1 MSDSKEDKPVLG
13 RKPLGIKRTV
23 ESGQVQQQFS
33 HGRKNTVVVEVK
45 RRRVLGKPGETA
57 GAAPAT
63 APQPDPTPAQRP
75 AAPAPQQRAPQPA
88 APARP
93 AAPQS
98 LMSRQELQA
107 KLLRE
112 AEEARMAALEDV
124 RRREDAAR
132 QAASEEEKR
141 RAEEN
146 RLAAEADVAPAPAAP
161 EATPAPA
168 VVEEPAAPAADET
181 PEEAAAREERQAL
194 GVEDALADMPHL
206 TEAMLVTL
214 GKAVIKTLDD
224 LADLATDELVQKK
237 RVDQRRRKND
247 SGSED
252 KGGILASYGLSDEQG
267 NEIIMAAR
275 AHWFEEE
282 A

>member
-112 AEEARMAALEDV
+112 AEEARMAALEDA
-124 RRREDAAR
+124 RRREDAQR
-132 QAASEEEKR
+132 LAASEDEKR

-146 RLAAEADVAPAPAAP
+146 RRAAEEAERQAAEDAAAKAAAPATAPVEDPVATEAPAPAG
-161 EATPAPA
+161 T
-168 VVEEPAAPAADET
+168 AAPATAGDDRPAPRRFTPVTPTRRPEPAKPARDKKGADDRRSGKLTVTKALNEDDGARARSL
-181 PEEAAAREERQAL
+181 AALKRAREKEHRR
-194 GVEDALADMPHL
+194 
-206 TEAMLVTL
+206 
-214 GKAVIKTLDD
+214 
-224 LADLATDELVQKK
+224 TD
-237 RVDQRRRKND
+237 RK
-247 SGSED
+247 SVV
-252 KGGILASYGLSDEQG
+252 
-267 NEIIMAAR
+267 
-275 AHWFEEE
+275 
-282 A
+282 